1 MTQHPPAPDIW
12 RTIAELDG
20 GGVEALYRHAAIALA
35 KSMRDLDTRTKGR
48 LTMDLTFEHTKG
60 SGQILVSSKV
70 SCTRPTEKGKTSEEA
85 NAETLVYVHSN
96 GHLSVIPD
104 TQMNLDFKKERDPT

>member
-1 MTQHPPAPDIW
+1 MTAPAVPDIW

-20 GGVEALYRHAAIALA
+20 GGVEALYRHAAVALA
-35 KSMRDLDTRTKGR
+35 KAMRDLDTRTKGR
-48 LTMDLTFEHTKG
+48 LTLDLSFEHTKG
-60 SGQILVSSKV
+60 SGQLLVSSKV

-85 NAETLVYVHSN
+85 NAETLLYVHAN

-104 TQMNLDFKKERDPT
+104 TQMNLEFTRNAES